1 MRRLL
6 LPLVSAALV
15 LSACTSTSAARPTVT
30 VMNTV
35 TPGASSAGGAS
46 GSNGQSSVG
55 ITVVGSAPSSGKEP
69 SLAPSPIP
77 SPTASGSPRPAPSSG
92 PAPSPS
98 ASASKAVP
106 FAKVDPLG
114 ASCPSLLSS
123 TDIKKAINA
132 TVGTSNN
139 RVRLG
144 AGARGVKGAI
154 RCLYGST
161 DAGKSAP
168 VRIRLTQ
175 YDTVA
180 SAQKQIGVDT
190 QVAQD
195 AGNTVSTVT
204 VNGYPASLQVGKGG
218 VVELHYDTWTMA
230 IAVSDKVASGAAL
243 TDGLPRLATQVLSRL
258 VKNG

>member
-6 LPLVSAALV
+6 LPLLSAAL
-15 LSACTSTSAARPTVT
+15 LASACTSTSGTRPTVT
-30 VMNTV
+30 VVNTV
-35 TPGASSAGGAS
+35 TPGASSAAAAA
-46 GSNGQSSVG
+46 GSLAPSSAG
-55 ITVVGSAPSSGKEP
+55 ITVVGSTAPSGKQP

-77 SPTASGSPRPAPSSG
+77 SPTASGSPRP
-92 PAPSPS
+92 SPS
-98 ASASKAVP
+98 ANPSTGVTKPAAV
-106 FAKVDPLG
+106 AKVDPLG

-144 AGARGVKGAI
+144 AGAHGVKGAI
-154 RCLYGST
+154 RCLYGSP
-161 DAGKSAP
+161 DAGKTAP

-175 YDTVA
+175 YNSVA

-195 AGNTVSTVT
+195 AGSTVSTVT

-218 VVELHYDTWTMA
+218 VVELRYDTWTMA
-230 IAVSDKVASGAAL
+230 IAVSDKVSSGAAL
-243 TDGLPRLATQVLSRL
+243 TDGLPRLATQALSRL
-258 VKNG
+258 IKNG